1 MFTTILIIIFIV
13 IGVGCLMWFVL
24 RKRPMSA
31 EVAADVSEMARQE
44 NAEKRL
50 REEFDA
56 IMKNITSKARQGSNV
71 YTYWPSMYPS
81 TIEKLQK
88 LGYTVNGQS
97 ISWSKKP

>member
-1 MFTTILIIIFIV
+1 MFTTILTIILIA
-13 IGVGCLMWFVL
+13 IGAGLMWFVL

-56 IMKNITSKARQGSNV
+56 IMKNITSKSLQGSNV
-71 YTYWPSMYPS
+71 YTHWTLMYPS

-88 LGYTVNGQS
+88 LGYTVNGQ
-97 ISWSKKP
+97 IITWSKKP

>member
-1 MFTTILIIIFIV
+1 MFTTILIIILIA
-13 IGVGCLMWFVL
+13 IGAGLMRFVL

-31 EVAADVSEMARQE
+31 ELAADVSEMARQE

-50 REEFDA
+50 HEEFDA
-56 IMKNITSKARQGSNV
+56 IMKNITSKALQGSNV
-71 YTYWPSMYPS
+71 YTHSLMYPS